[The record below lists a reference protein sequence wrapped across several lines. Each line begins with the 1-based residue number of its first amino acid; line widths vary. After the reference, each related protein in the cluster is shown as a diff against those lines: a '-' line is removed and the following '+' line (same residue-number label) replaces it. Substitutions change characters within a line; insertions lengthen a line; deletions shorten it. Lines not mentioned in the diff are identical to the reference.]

1 MMKRRRAVVILSPLN
16 LRRLARGLAP
26 WVARGWEFVPVP
38 LDRPVESI
46 LRLISGQKA
55 DGVLVEFDIDL
66 VESVFAFGKPTVVLF
81 ADLIVDGAVC
91 VNVDDYAVGQLAAQH
106 LLERGLRRFAYCG
119 RATMHAPERMRGYR
133 DSLRE
138 AGLTVSV
145 FEEATAAAGAAGPVW
160 QEPSA
165 RLQKWLQ
172 GLAVPCGIFAAHDSL
187 GRTLAEGAARI
198 GRRIPDDIAILSA
211 SDDALVCEMAE
222 PPLSCVA
229 LPWERIADAAAGW
242 LDRLVSGKAAPED
255 PVRITPTTVITRAS
269 TEVIAVGDP
278 LVERALRHA
287 RDNLR
292 SLQSVDQWVRALG
305 TNRRQLE
312 RTFRAATRESPYSAL
327 IRLRVLRARDYLI
340 QTDASLVDIA
350 ELCGFSRPEKLSHHF
365 RRVTGEPPSKVRR
378 RERRVVEVR

>member
-1 MMKRRRAVVILSPLN
+1 MTRRRRAVVILSPRN
-16 LRRLARGLAP
+16 LRRLAAGLGR

-38 LDRPVESI
+38 LDQPTGSV

-66 VESVFAFGKPTVVLF
+66 VESVFAYGKPTVVLF

-91 VNVDDYAVGQLAAQH
+91 VNIDDYAVGRRAAQH

-119 RATMHAPERMRGYR
+119 RPTMHAPERMRGYR
-133 DSLRE
+133 DALRE
-138 AGLTVSV
+138 AGHTVSV
-145 FEEATAAAGAAGPVW
+145 FEEAAGAGAAGPVW
-160 QEPSA
+160 QEPGG
-165 RLQKWLQ
+165 RMQEWLH
-172 GLAVPCGIFAAHDSL
+172 GLEVPCGIFAAHDTL

-198 GRRIPDDIAILSA
+198 GRRIPDDVAILSA
-211 SDDALVCEMAE
+211 SDDPLVCEWAD

-229 LPWERIADAAAGW
+229 LPWERIADTAAGW
-242 LDRLVSGKAAPED
+242 LDRLVNGDAAPED
-255 PVRITPTTVITRAS
+255 PVRVAPEAVVTRAS
-269 TEVIAVGDP
+269 TEVIAVSDP

-292 SLQSVDQWVRALG
+292 TLQSVDQWVRALG

-312 RTFRAATRESPYSAL
+312 RAFRVSTGDSPYGAL
-327 IRLRVLRARDYLI
+327 IRLRVLRARDCLL
-340 QTDASLVDIA
+340 QTEASLAEIS

-365 RRVTGEPPSKVRR
+365 RRVTGESPSKVRR
-378 RERRVVEVR
+378 RR